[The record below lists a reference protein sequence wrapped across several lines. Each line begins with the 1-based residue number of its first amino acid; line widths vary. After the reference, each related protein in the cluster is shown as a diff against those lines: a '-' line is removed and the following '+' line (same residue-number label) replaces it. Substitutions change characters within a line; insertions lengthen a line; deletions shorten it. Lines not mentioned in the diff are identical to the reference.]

1 MVTKYYYKGKE
12 ISYSEKLAIE
22 AKEFRKK
29 LKLNNS
35 DEAVKVVYQE
45 VDDELDSTLAGAWWN
60 MMF

>member
-22 AKEFRKK
+22 AKLFRKK

-35 DEAVKVVYQE
+35 DQAVKVVE
-45 VDDELDSTLAGAWWN
+45 VDQQLDDALAGAWWN
-60 MMF
+60 MMY